1 MLKSGHSKTLETRL
15 TKQIELLQMIEL
27 SDYTKNVLEMAKY
40 DMSIPNEIKGVKDL
54 SNFNSTFK

>member
-15 TKQIELLQMIEL
+15 TKYIELLQMIEL

-40 DMSIPNEIKGVKDL
+40 DMSIPKEIKGVKDL
-54 SNFNSTFK
+54 SNFNCTFK

>member
-1 MLKSGHSKTLETRL
+1 
-15 TKQIELLQMIEL
+15 MIEL